1 MTMAFEPAH
10 QPVGAPGVAPA
21 GCGALSAEAL
31 DRLQRAGLTVLERV
45 GVEVRDEPSLGL
57 LAKSGARVKGTR
69 AHIPKELVDRAV
81 STVPGRFTL
90 PGRASDGSL
99 DLEVAPGSGLFG
111 NGTDC
116 LYFRDAA
123 SGERRR
129 ALLADV
135 ETIATAC
142 ERLPNID
149 FVMSGVLPAD
159 APLERVDLAQFA
171 AMLKGTRKPLV
182 IAPATAGETLPA
194 MLEMAG
200 RAGRCESFA
209 VLGMSNP
216 PLVLDGSCL
225 GKARACGAAGVPFIC
240 GPANTLG
247 ATGPASVAGAIAL
260 GHAETLAVLV
270 AHQLATPGA
279 PFVYGVGAGS
289 AFDMRT
295 FVDVWMSPE
304 GMLADAAAVQ
314 LATARGLP
322 TWGYAACG
330 DGKILDGQLATELA
344 VTTLYA
350 AQTGASLYH
359 DVGELEAGVQ
369 NSLESLV
376 LGDTLVGLARR
387 LLAGITVDDEAL
399 QLDDIEAVGPGG
411 SFLGRAYTRRHHRD
425 VWSSPL
431 FDTSTFD
438 RWTEAGSHTFEE
450 RLHEAALDLMVGR
463 ESVVQEGVRAGL
475 DAYWQRA

>member
-1 MTMAFEPAH
+1 M
-10 QPVGAPGVAPA
+10 
-21 GCGALSAEAL
+21 
-31 DRLQRAGLTVLERV
+31 
-45 GVEVRDEPSLGL
+45 
-57 LAKSGARVKGTR
+57 
-69 AHIPKELVDRAV
+69 
-81 STVPGRFTL
+81 
-90 PGRASDGSL
+90 
-99 DLEVAPGSGLFG
+99 
-111 NGTDC
+111 
-116 LYFRDAA
+116 
-123 SGERRR
+123 
-129 ALLADV
+129 LADV
-135 ETIATAC
+135 EAIAAAC

-159 APLERVDLAQFA
+159 APLERVDLAQLA

-200 RAGRCESFA
+200 LAGRRESFA

-216 PLVLDGSCL
+216 PLMLDGSCL
-225 GKARACGAAGVPFIC
+225 GKARACAAAGVPFIC

-247 ATGPASVAGAIAL
+247 ATGPASVAGAVAV

-270 AHQLATPGA
+270 VHQLATPGA

-314 LATARGLP
+314 LATALGLP
-322 TWGYAACG
+322 TWGYAACCNA
-330 DGKILDGQLATELA
+330 KTLDGQLAAELA
-344 VTTLYA
+344 VTTLCA

-359 DVGELEAGVQ
+359 DVGEFEAGVQ
-369 NSLESLV
+369 NSLESMV

-387 LLAGITVDDEAL
+387 LLAGIAVDDEAL

-411 SFLGRAYTRRHHRD
+411 SFLSRPYTRRHHRD
-425 VWSSPL
+425 AWSSPL

-438 RWTEAGSHTFEE
+438 HWTEAGSHTFEE
-450 RLHEAALDLMVGR
+450 RLHEAALDLMVRR
-463 ESVVQEGVRAGL
+463 ESVVDKRVSAGL